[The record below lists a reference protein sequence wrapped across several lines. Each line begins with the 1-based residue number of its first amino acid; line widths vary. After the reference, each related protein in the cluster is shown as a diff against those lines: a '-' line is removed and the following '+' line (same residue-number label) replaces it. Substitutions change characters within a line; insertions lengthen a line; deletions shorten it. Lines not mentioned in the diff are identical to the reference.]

1 MTDVAA
7 AAPLTRSPRGL
18 RDELERMVRDDLIGP
33 VGGDFEELPTSEP
46 PSERYLA
53 GMLAPREYQSVP
65 SVPDEELGTGNP
77 AADSPEEGAVE
88 PPAPAVEQL
97 MPSAFGMTFVVEAGC
112 ARLEVV
118 ASWGAYTRGKSEV
131 AETAEGN
138 PRTMWQRQP
147 AGGTSKS
154 LALDADGD
162 LGVITPDA
170 DYPQVLIKGRIRT
183 HGSCRVVTLF
193 LVNEQDESDFDRAGQ
208 AAWLFQVTLGV
219 RAPDGRA
226 VFVRRPVAG
235 ADAIPEVDRD
245 ELASLDM
252 LYRHEGELAV
262 GHGIATHATH
272 PDSDRT
278 RATRIET
285 VAMPTADVALTEAPT
300 VDDFANAPAIQA
312 PFAKVITDMQ
322 VLGEAAD
329 ADLPG
334 LLTPLA
340 DAYDAWITEQQGR
353 LDRGDDRL
361 DAHKDAGQVNLAAC
375 RDAGARIRL
384 GIDALGDPDVAEAFR
399 FANLAMWQQR
409 VHTLAGEEL
418 RRAEGLSL
426 RDAIGQVDE
435 PKNRSWR
442 PFQLAFVLLN
452 LPALADP
459 CHPERTGD
467 DGLVDLLFFP
477 TGGGKTEAYL
487 GLTAF
492 TLAIRRLQGVVA
504 GRSGADG
511 VAVLMRYTLRLLT
524 LQQFQRAAALIC
536 ACELLRRDR
545 LAGDPRWGTT
555 PFRIGLWV
563 GRKSTPTN
571 TAQAAEWAQRTAKSS
586 PGGGGGS
593 GSPMQLARCPWCST
607 NLVPGRDL
615 KVDKDLERTLL
626 YCGDKSGSCPFT
638 GRHSPGEGLPVVVV
652 DSELYRLVP
661 SLVIATVDK
670 FALMP
675 WIGATQ
681 ALFGRVSRHCPRHGF
696 LTPDDHEE
704 QSHPKSRDGKHA
716 GVKVEPCG
724 PLRPPDLVIQDEL
737 HLIAGPLG
745 SLVGLYETAIDR
757 LCSWDN
763 DGHRAGPK
771 LIASTATIR
780 RARLQ
785 VDRLY
790 ARKLAVFPPPAL
802 DARDTFFSI
811 QRDRPSELDDKP
823 GRRYVGIC
831 APGRRFKGILIR
843 VYTAMLGAAQ
853 KLLEEHPGDPADA
866 YMTLVGYF
874 NSLRELGGT
883 RRIVEDDVQ
892 TRIYGRRIEERGF
905 KARGRLEVEELTSR
919 RTADEIPKVLDKLGV
934 QHEHPR
940 RNDTYPIDV
949 LLATNMISVGVD
961 VPRLGA
967 MIVAGQP
974 KSTSE
979 YIQATSRVG
988 RRFPGLVLT
997 VFNWARPRDLSH
1009 YETFEH
1015 YHATVYRQVEA
1026 LSVTPFAPM
1035 ALRRGLT
1042 GVLGAMIRLSEAEW
1056 NANEAAAT
1064 VPRTDARLAD
1074 IVEEIAARAADR
1086 ANDKDVADL
1095 VRQELEHRLDQ
1106 WKQEQDVPQRELVY
1120 SRGVGAGTQ
1129 VGLLHSPDGSPWT
1142 DFTVPMSMRDVEPS
1156 VDLVLRDRGIVPV
1169 SEVWEMPTKDDEQPE
1184 PEPDE
1189 AHDEETSE

>member
-1 MTDVAA
+1 
-7 AAPLTRSPRGL
+7 
-18 RDELERMVRDDLIGP
+18 
-33 VGGDFEELPTSEP
+33 
-46 PSERYLA
+46 
-53 GMLAPREYQSVP
+53 
-65 SVPDEELGTGNP
+65 
-77 AADSPEEGAVE
+77 
-88 PPAPAVEQL
+88 
-97 MPSAFGMTFVVEAGC
+97 
-112 ARLEVV
+112 
-118 ASWGAYTRGKSEV
+118 
-131 AETAEGN
+131 
-138 PRTMWQRQP
+138 MW
-147 AGGTSKS
+147 K
-154 LALDADGD
+154 
-162 LGVITPDA
+162 
-170 DYPQVLIKGRIRT
+170 
-183 HGSCRVVTLF
+183 
-193 LVNEQDESDFDRAGQ
+193 
-208 AAWLFQVTLGV
+208 
-219 RAPDGRA
+219 
-226 VFVRRPVAG
+226 
-235 ADAIPEVDRD
+235 
-245 ELASLDM
+245 
-252 LYRHEGELAV
+252 
-262 GHGIATHATH
+262 
-272 PDSDRT
+272 
-278 RATRIET
+278 
-285 VAMPTADVALTEAPT
+285 
-300 VDDFANAPAIQA
+300 
-312 PFAKVITDMQ
+312 
-322 VLGEAAD
+322 
-329 ADLPG
+329 
-334 LLTPLA
+334 
-340 DAYDAWITEQQGR
+340 
-353 LDRGDDRL
+353 
-361 DAHKDAGQVNLAAC
+361 
-375 RDAGARIRL
+375 
-384 GIDALGDPDVAEAFR
+384 
-399 FANLAMWQQR
+399 QR
-409 VHTLAGEEL
+409 VHTLAGEAL
-418 RRAEGLSL
+418 RKTDGLSL
-426 RDAIGQVDE
+426 ADALAQVDE
-435 PKNRSWR
+435 PPNRSWR
-442 PFQLAFVLLN
+442 PFQLAFVLMN
-452 LPALADP
+452 VPSLADP
-459 CHPERTGD
+459 CHQERTGD
-467 DGLVDLLFFP
+467 EGLVDLLFFP

-492 TLAIRRLQGVVA
+492 TLAIRRLQGEVA

-536 ACELLRRDR
+536 ACELLRRER
-545 LAGDPRWGTT
+545 LASDPRWGTT

-571 TAQAAEWAQRTAKSS
+571 TDQAIEWAQRASRS
-586 PGGGGGS
+586 PTGSGGAT

-607 NLVPGRDL
+607 DLKAGRDL
-615 KVDKDLERTLL
+615 KVDKDQGRTLL
-626 YCGDKSGSCPFT
+626 LCSDKTGACAFT
-638 GRHSPGEGLPVVVV
+638 GRNSPGEGLPVVVV

-681 ALFGRVSRHCPRHGF
+681 ALFGRVSRRCPRHGY
-696 LTPDDHEE
+696 LTPDDHPEN
-704 QSHPKSRDGKHA
+704 SHPRSRDGKLD

-802 DARDTFFSI
+802 DARDTFFSL
-811 QRDRPSELDDKP
+811 QRDRPGDGDNKP
-823 GRRYVGIC
+823 GRRYLGIC

-843 VYTAMLGAAQ
+843 VYIAMLGSAQ
-853 KLLEEHPGDPADA
+853 KLLEEYPGDPADA

-892 TRIYGRRIEERGF
+892 SRIFGRRIEERGF
-905 KARGRLEVEELTSR
+905 KPRGRLEVEELTSR

-940 RNDTYPIDV
+940 RSDTYPIDV

-997 VFNWARPRDLSH
+997 IFNWARPRDLSH

-1015 YHATVYRQVEA
+1015 YHSTIYRQVEA

-1042 GVLGAMIRLSEAEW
+1042 GVLAAMVRLGETDW
-1056 NANEAAAT
+1056 NPNDAAAT
-1064 VPRTDARLAD
+1064 IPRTDPRLAD
-1074 IVEEIAARAADR
+1074 IVEEIAMRAADR

-1106 WKQEQDVPQRELVY
+1106 WQQEQDVPQRDLVY
-1120 SRGVGAGTQ
+1120 SRGMSAGTQ
-1129 VGLLHSPDGSPWT
+1129 VGLLHEPDGTPWT
-1142 DFTVPMSMRDVEPS
+1142 DFTVPMSMRDVEPA
-1156 VDLVLRDRGIVPV
+1156 VNLVLRERGIAPV
-1169 SEVWEMPTKDDEQPE
+1169 SDLWEMPTKDENAEEEDE
-1184 PEPDE
+1184 
-1189 AHDEETSE
+1189 TK